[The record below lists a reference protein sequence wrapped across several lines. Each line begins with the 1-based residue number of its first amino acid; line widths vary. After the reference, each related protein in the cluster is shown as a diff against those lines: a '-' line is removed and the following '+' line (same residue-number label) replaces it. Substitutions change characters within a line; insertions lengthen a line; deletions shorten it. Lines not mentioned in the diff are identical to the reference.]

1 MFETVARPTIDD
13 VLKGF
18 NGTLFAFGQTGSGK
32 THTMFGGEGDA
43 MGIIPR
49 TAAYIFE
56 EINRGNLL
64 GQEFTVKVSFLEVYK
79 EVIHD
84 LLLTSARDTVPLRIR
99 EGKESEVYVEGL
111 TAEYCAD
118 AADILTLTRRGHL
131 NRAQA
136 HTEMNAE
143 SSRSHSL
150 FTIEVSQNLEDGSS
164 RTGKLHLADLA
175 GSERVGKSHAEGDQ
189 LREAQKINQ
198 SLSALGNCI
207 SALTDSK
214 RTHVPFRDSKLT
226 FLLKDSLGGNC
237 KTGLLVCCAPETEHL
252 EETLGTLRFAKRAK
266 KITLTAHVNSKH
278 SVEQYGAIMGQLQV
292 LLAQKD
298 QRILQLER
306 EARGREVAVG
316 VDAATQSE
324 AVNEFVGGNAEEE
337 KVNGDGGSTEVVR
350 EGLADESVRLS
361 HGGTPKSV
369 TGNSTSDSDG
379 NNGSRTASNV
389 IAGGVEGAE
398 DADSEWAR
406 RYQKLE
412 GEKKELEVNL
422 ETIYKVWE
430 RYVLFHN
437 TEMPPRRTVRVLHCI
452 PLLGIR
458 ISCMPAFPTLDH
470 LLGRHRHSR
479 PGTPAPRGWSRKS
492 GLGPGAPHPPPAP
505 PAPSPPPAQH
515 TMSHRRAWCRRRSC
529 GSDRTRSCWRC

>member
-32 THTMFGGEGDA
+32 THTMFGGEGGA

-84 LLLTSARDTVPLRIR
+84 LLLTSARNTIPLRIR

-175 GSERVGKSHAEGDQ
+175 GSERVGKSNAEGDQ

-266 KITLTAHVNSKH
+266 RITLTAHVNSKH

-306 EARGREVAVG
+306 EARGRREVAVG

-324 AVNEFVGGNAEEE
+324 ARNESIGGNAGEE
-337 KVNGDGGSTEVVR
+337 KAEGGGSCTEVVR

-361 HGGTPKSV
+361 HGSTPRV
-369 TGNSTSDSDG
+369 GNSTNGSDG
-379 NNGSRTASNV
+379 DIGSRAPSAA
-389 IAGGVEGAE
+389 IAGGVEEADDAE
-398 DADSEWAR
+398 SEWAR
-406 RYQKLE
+406 RYHKLE
-412 GEKKELEVNL
+412 DEKKKLEVNL

-430 RYVLFHN
+430 RYVPN
-437 TEMPPRRTVRVLHCI
+437 YSTEMASRCTVRVSHCI
-452 PLLGIR
+452 PLSGIR
-458 ISCMPAFPTLDH
+458 ISCMPVFPTLDH
-470 LLGRHRHSR
+470 LLGRPHHSL

-492 GLGPGAPHPPPAP
+492 GPGPGAPPPPPAP
-505 PAPSPPPAQH
+505 PAPSPPPAQQV
-515 TMSHRRAWCRRRSC
+515 MSHRHAWCHQPNC
-529 GSDRTRSCWRC
+529 GSGLTRSCWRC